1 MIYYYKLKRLEILFL
16 KEFKNSIWGAVMST
30 VKDNVFMDF
39 AIQDPVKVICF
50 FFYAHF
56 VLQLDPLPIS
66 VRKHGA
72 R

>member
-1 MIYYYKLKRLEILFL
+1 MIYYYKLTLEILFL
-16 KEFKNSIWGAVMST
+16 KEFKNPIRGAVMST
-30 VKDNVFMDF
+30 VKDSVLVDL

-56 VLQLDPLPIS
+56 VLQLDPLPIY
-66 VRKHGA
+66 VLKHSA

>member
-1 MIYYYKLKRLEILFL
+1 
-16 KEFKNSIWGAVMST
+16 MST
-30 VKDNVFMDF
+30 VKDNVLVDF